1 MNKIYFC
8 IDLKSFYA
16 SVECVERGL
25 DPLNTNLV
33 VADSS
38 RTEKTVCLAVTP
50 SLKSYKISGRARL
63 YEVISKVKEINL
75 ERRKKVKRFIGK
87 SYIDSDLKSNNNLEL
102 DFIIATPRMR
112 YYMDYS
118 TRIYNIYLKY
128 VSFEDIYS
136 YSIDEVFIDITEYLD
151 YYKTSYEKLVM
162 RMIEDVYKETG
173 ITATAGIGT
182 NMYLAKI
189 AMDIKAKKMS
199 PNSFGVR
206 MAYLDEELYK
216 KEMWN
221 HLPLTDFWRIGL
233 GISKRLIDN
242 NINTMGE
249 LARLSLVDEDKL
261 YKLFGVNAEL
271 LIDHAWGVEPCTM
284 KDVKNYRP
292 NTNSMSRGQ
301 VLHTPYKFDDARLIL
316 EEMIDSLTI
325 DIIKKELT
333 TSQIVININY
343 DVSNLKIGRIVNHY
357 YGEFEY
363 DRYGRKVPKKTR
375 LTVNF
380 YKSTNSL
387 KVILDKVLSKYD
399 SDVNPLLLIRKIE
412 VNANN
417 LIKKKE
423 RKVILTEQLDIFSD
437 IDQKI
442 EKEKNIKKNE
452 EQEEKIQEAI
462 IKIKEK
468 FGSESILKGC
478 NIEEKSTA
486 RERFRDV
493 GGHRG

>member
-87 SYIDSDLKSNNNLEL
+87 SYIDSDLKSNDNLEL

-271 LIDHAWGVEPCTM
+271 LIDHTWGVEPCTM

-380 YKSTNSL
+380 DKSTNSL

-399 SDVNPLLLIRKIE
+399 SDVNPFLLIRKIE